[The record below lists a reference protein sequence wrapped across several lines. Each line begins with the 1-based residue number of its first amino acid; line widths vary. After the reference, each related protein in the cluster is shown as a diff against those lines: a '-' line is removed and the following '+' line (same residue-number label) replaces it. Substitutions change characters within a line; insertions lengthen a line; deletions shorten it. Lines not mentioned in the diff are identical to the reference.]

1 MRVVLLHE
9 GLGDT
14 ASIDEL
20 DALVQCDHVE
30 RELVAAGHECHRLGI
45 GLDLERARRDLLASQ
60 PDLVFNLVESLGG
73 TGRLGHLAPALV
85 EALGLPCTGASPLAI
100 AETTD
105 KLRTKR
111 RLVAAGLPTPPWISG
126 DASRCESAVGS
137 APAGWIVKP
146 VFEDASVDVGDD
158 SLVDDVASARRRI
171 ADSKRPSMA
180 EAFVAGRE
188 FNLALL
194 EKSDGVELL
203 PPAEIRFEGWP
214 EDRPRIVGYAAK
226 WQPDSFEARHTP
238 RHFDFEPGDAG
249 LLARLSALAHGCWE
263 LFSLSGFARV
273 DFRVDDEG
281 HPFILEVNANP
292 CLSPD
297 AGFAAAAHRAGLP
310 AREVVERICSAA
322 LLRKRD

>member
-1 MRVVLLHE
+1 
-9 GLGDT
+9 
-14 ASIDEL
+14 
-20 DALVQCDHVE
+20 VE
-30 RELVAAGHECHRLGI
+30 RELVASGHECHRLGI
-45 GLDLERARRDLLASQ
+45 GLDLERSRRDLLALR

-85 EALGLPCTGASPLAI
+85 EALGLPCTGAWAI
-100 AETTD
+100 AFAATTD
-105 KLRTKR
+105 TLRTKR
-111 RLVAAGLPTPPWISG
+111 RLVEAGLPTPPWIHG
-126 DASRCESAVGS
+126 DAPRRESAVGP

-146 VFEDASVDVGDD
+146 VFEDASVDVDDD
-158 SLVDDVASARRRI
+158 SLVDDVASALRRI
-171 ADSKRPSMA
+171 AASKRPCLA

-214 EDRPRIVGYAAK
+214 ETKPRIVGYAAK
-226 WQPDSFEARHTP
+226 WRSDSFESRHTP

-249 LLARLSALAHGCWE
+249 LLARLSALAHCCWE

-281 HPFILEVNANP
+281 HPSILEVNANP
-292 CLSPD
+292 CPSPD
-297 AGFAAAAHRAGLP
+297 AGFAAAAQRAGLP